1 MAAAS
6 MTMAST
12 RRRTGEPSAEA
23 AAAEDP
29 AKPKRKRKAILV
41 VGLLALVAVAGLA
54 YPKLAHK
61 KPAGSYKSAALAVPN
76 GPIESLDPVTVNLS
90 DGHLLQV
97 GVAVQLTQAADPKK
111 VTAMDPRILDAV
123 IGTFSAWTYPG
134 LLGPT
139 GHEQA
144 RRQLEGRLAALFP
157 PVGGTPQVAGVYF
170 TSFVMQ

>member
-6 MTMAST
+6 MTMTA
-12 RRRTGEPSAEA
+12 RKKGSAEA
-23 AAAEDP
+23 YDAPAAETA
-29 AKPKRKRKAILV
+29 AKPKGKRKLVLV
-41 VGLLALVAVAGLA
+41 VGLVAVLGTAGLA
-54 YPKLAHK
+54 YPKLTHK
-61 KPAGSYKSAALAVPN
+61 KPAGYRSVAVAVPN
-76 GPIESLDPVTVNLS
+76 GPIESLDPVTINLS

-97 GVAVQLTQAADPKK
+97 GVAVQLTLAADAKK

-123 IGTFSAWTYPG
+123 ISTFSAWTYPN

-144 RRQLEGRLAALFP
+144 RQQLEVRLRSLFP
-157 PVGGTPQVAGVYF
+157 PVGGAPQVAGVYF

>member
-6 MTMAST
+6 MTMAS
-12 RRRTGEPSAEA
+12 RNKGGAEA
-23 AAAEDP
+23 YDAAPAEGK
-29 AKPKRKRKAILV
+29 AKPKGKRKLLAV
-41 VGLLALVAVAGLA
+41 VGLVAVLGVAGVA
-54 YPKLAHK
+54 YPKLTHK
-61 KPAGSYKSAALAVPN
+61 KPAGYKSVALAVPN
-76 GPIESLDPVTVNLS
+76 GPIESLDPVTINLS

-97 GVAVQLTQAADPKK
+97 GVAVQLTLAADAKK

-123 IGTFSAWTYPG
+123 ITTFSAWTYPN
-134 LLGPT
+134 LLGPG

-144 RRQLEGRLAALFP
+144 RQQLEARLQSLFP